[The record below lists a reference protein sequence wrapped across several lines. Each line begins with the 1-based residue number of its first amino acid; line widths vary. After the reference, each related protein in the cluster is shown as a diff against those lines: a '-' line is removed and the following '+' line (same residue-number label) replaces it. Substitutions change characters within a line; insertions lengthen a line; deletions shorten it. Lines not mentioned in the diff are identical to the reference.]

1 MLALLRPG
9 PALVNRLG
17 LDQRRRRIVTGAW
30 LDDMTDAELINLTRE
45 ELGLTRL
52 GWTLIA

>member
-1 MLALLRPG
+1 MLTLLRPG

-45 ELGLTRL
+45 ELGLIRL